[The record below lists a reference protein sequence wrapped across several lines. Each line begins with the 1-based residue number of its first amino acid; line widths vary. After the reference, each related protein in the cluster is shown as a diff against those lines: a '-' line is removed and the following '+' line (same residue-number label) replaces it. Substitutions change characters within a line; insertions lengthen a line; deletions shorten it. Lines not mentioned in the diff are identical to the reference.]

1 MDGTETEFAQQWGA
15 WLRAKVS
22 DKRWSG
28 ADLRRRV
35 EAVGG
40 KVGTT
45 QVSRWL
51 NGEQRPSVKNAGYV
65 ADVLGVERREA
76 WEAAGLIGDVG
87 DAEGPAVI
95 SDPAEAF
102 IRQIRARRRLPQAVK
117 ERLIAETREEIE
129 QRSRRLEQTLDI
141 VEAAVELQ
149 PEDHEPV

>member
-102 IRQIRARRRLPQAVK
+102 IRQIRARRLPRAME
-117 ERLIAETREEIE
+117 ERLIAETRAEIE
-129 QRSRRLEQTLDI
+129 QRRRQLEQTLDI
-141 VEAAVELQ
+141 VEAAVELRR
-149 PEDHEPV
+149 EDPEPV